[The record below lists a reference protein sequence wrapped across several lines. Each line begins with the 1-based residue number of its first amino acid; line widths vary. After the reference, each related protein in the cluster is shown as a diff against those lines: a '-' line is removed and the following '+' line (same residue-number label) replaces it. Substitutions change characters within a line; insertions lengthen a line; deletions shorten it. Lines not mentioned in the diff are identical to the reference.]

1 MAKLLEMG
9 PKRAKGWL
17 NEMKAVI
24 TLAAQNRPMIIT
36 EICAVGP
43 KITPF
48 STGDRKKFHLPGIT
62 AGCERLVGR
71 GILEIAHDVVG

>member
-17 NEMKAVI
+17 NEMKAII

-43 KITPF
+43 KITF
-48 STGDRKKFHLPGIT
+48 FFYR
-62 AGCERLVGR
+62 R
-71 GILEIAHDVVG
+71 